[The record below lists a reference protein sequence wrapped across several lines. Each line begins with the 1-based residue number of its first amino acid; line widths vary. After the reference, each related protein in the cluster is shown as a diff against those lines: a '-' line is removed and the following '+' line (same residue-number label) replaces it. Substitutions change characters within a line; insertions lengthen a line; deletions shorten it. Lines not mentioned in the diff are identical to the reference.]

1 MKHDEIHGFKCIS
14 STRLHTSRIFAS
26 HDRPTQSMGSKGD
39 FEYVVLVGD
48 VGSGKSTVGEK
59 LTGVEG
65 RSSASSTS
73 FTTEMAVFQTRD
85 GGLVVADTPGS
96 NAMRDK
102 LSHNTEIA
110 SALNYADVSRIL
122 LVVKA
127 ETRIG
132 QCNNFY
138 VFIRVAS

>member
-1 MKHDEIHGFKCIS
+1 
-14 STRLHTSRIFAS
+14 
-26 HDRPTQSMGSKGD
+26 MGSPGD

-132 QCNNFY
+132 QFLSGWHLKQL
-138 VFIRVAS
+138 FHISAAH

>member
-1 MKHDEIHGFKCIS
+1 M
-14 STRLHTSRIFAS
+14 
-26 HDRPTQSMGSKGD
+26 
-39 FEYVVLVGD
+39 
-48 VGSGKSTVGEK
+48 
-59 LTGVEG
+59 
-65 RSSASSTS
+65 
-73 FTTEMAVFQTRD
+73 
-85 GGLVVADTPGS
+85 VADTPGS

-132 QCNNFY
+132 QFLSGWHCEHLFH
-138 VFIRVAS
+138 ISAAH